1 MKETVIQLWQKAKT
15 YSQLI
20 TENKKTAIIA
30 VIAIIVIIGIFS

>member
-1 MKETVIQLWQKAKT
+1 MKETVILWWQKVKT
-15 YSQLI
+15 FSPLI